1 MKKLN
6 PLDVL
11 KAKNNIFVKN
21 PYAVLWGRKLSGGYE
36 PAEATGTLPLT
47 FRSNGTAILDYRIY
61 GNTVET
67 TLKTANLVPLTTQKT
82 ATADGITVTIGS
94 DGVWHVTGTATSNA
108 TILFD
113 LEEAFTVPT
122 ALDNGGE
129 GVIQFFN
136 SVAMDDGSGYET
148 ARVLFYY
155 GNFQRDYMGL
165 HIQNRSI
172 TQYSDLANKSINRL
186 GIWVKQGITCDF
198 TLAPMV
204 VDDGIVHDE
213 YISPETTEVQG
224 VGVRVDITGLSEPL
238 CGIQTYTDSLDLS
251 TGILT
256 RRIKKLVLTGEERY
270 IKDSSADYLYYVY
283 VMHMLHTNCFC
294 SHLMSTTGYPTQ
306 KEGCSTY
313 NNASIVYLNFGANV
327 MNTQPSGN
335 TPTGLQEYL
344 SAQYAAGTPVTLW
357 YVLAEPDVST
367 IPIPSGLA
375 GAIEGYLIQDDT
387 PTPETPIYPTANGV
401 KQGDGTYSI
410 KYGYKLPMVTVENLF
425 NPDGTYEV
433 NKFKNNDGI
442 ISTYNGEGYYTQ
454 YIPINSEDLISV
466 KNARGNN
473 NLTIRLYYYDSQ
485 KKWIG
490 RSGGNGYVTDF
501 TETPLSGAAFIQ
513 LQLGT
518 PYTANADKIIISQGE
533 TTVPV
538 YIGDTQLMQD
548 EYVRYSEQKIY
559 KKVNGT
565 LTPQDPPVPLPE
577 LPTFSDTDTV
587 LDYEETP
594 APEEVWVKY
603 KKGD

>member
-1 MKKLN
+1 MPDIITRALLESKGI
-6 PLDVL
+6 PTRDIV
-11 KAKNNIFVKN
+11 AAI
-21 PYAVLWGRKLSGGYE
+21 WGRKLSGGYE
-36 PAEATGTLPLT
+36 PAELTGTLPLT
-47 FRSNGTAILDYRIY
+47 FRSNGTALLDYRIY

-67 TLKTANLVPLTTQKT
+67 TVKTANLVPLTTQKT
-82 ATADGITVTIGS
+82 ATGSGITVTIDDS
-94 DGVWHVTGTATSNA
+94 GVWHVTGTALQDVNF
-108 TILFD
+108 LFD
-113 LEEAFTVPT
+113 LEEVFIVPV
-122 ALDNGGE
+122 ALDYGGK

-136 SVAMDDGSGYET
+136 SVAMDDGSGDET

-172 TQYSDLANKSINRL
+172 TQYSDLANKGVDRL

-198 TLAPMV
+198 TLSPMV

-213 YISPETTEVQG
+213 YILPEITEIQG

-270 IKDSSADYLYYVY
+270 IKDSSADYLYYIY
-283 VMHMLHTNCFC
+283 VIHMLHTNCFC
-294 SHLMSTTGYPTQ
+294 SHLMSTTGYPKQ

-375 GAIEGYLIQDDT
+375 GAIEGYMIQDDT

-410 KYGYKLPMVTVENLF
+410 KYGYKLTMV
-425 NPDGTYEV
+425 
-433 NKFKNNDGI
+433 
-442 ISTYNGEGYYTQ
+442 S
-454 YIPINSEDLISV
+454 
-466 KNARGNN
+466 
-473 NLTIRLYYYDSQ
+473 
-485 KKWIG
+485 
-490 RSGGNGYVTDF
+490 RSGTRRTDTPIHIGN
-501 TETPLSGAAFIQ
+501 
-513 LQLGT
+513 
-518 PYTANADKIIISQGE
+518 
-533 TTVPV
+533 
-538 YIGDTQLMQD
+538 TQLMQD
-548 EYVRYSEQKIY
+548 EYVSYSEGKIY
-559 KKVNGT
+559 KKVNDT

-577 LPTFSDTDTV
+577 LPTFSDADTV

-603 KKGD
+603 RPGRSD